1 MIMVCQGR
9 NIPLLFS
16 SIEPLFPTKSLC
28 VAIFLCLSTLPTCA
42 EAGEYFNPNLLEVT
56 ANSATSV
63 DLSYFSQD
71 GVPPG
76 TYYLD
81 VFINDKYVGSESL
94 LFQVNNPDAGANA
107 TVTPCLS
114 TEFLHSWLINT
125 AAYPKLFEAGE
136 TCAQLSAIPG
146 VTFTV
151 SLAQQRIDFTVPQAA
166 MLNRP
171 RDYVPESQ
179 WQQGINAGILNY
191 SISGQRNTPRHNG
204 ATIDSQ
210 FISLQPGVNL
220 GPWRLR
226 NYSTYSH
233 SDNSSRWESVYSY
246 ITSDIQ
252 TLRSQLVVGNTYTSS
267 GIFDS
272 MSFTGLQL
280 SSDKEMLPDSLHGF
294 APTIKGIART
304 TAEVSVYQNGYS
316 IYKTTVAP
324 GAFEIK
330 DLYATGS
337 AGDLYVSIKESDGS
351 EQNFV
356 VPFASLAILQREGQ
370 LDYALSSGRTR
381 SGSSDDKE
389 YNFIQSSL
397 VYGVTSNV
405 TLYSGF
411 QQAEDKYTNLLLGA
425 GFNLGTIGALSFDG
439 SQSWADVNANAAA
452 TSTSKEQGQSYRVRF
467 SKSFLQTGTNFSVA
481 GYRYS
486 TAGYYSF
493 QDFVDNAS
501 TQYDCCT
508 SNGRTKGRFDAS
520 VSQTLFGYGSLS
532 LSLINET
539 YWDNSRMASVGVG
552 YSGAIGK
559 ASYFINYSYNR
570 NVQNTDDSGHNRP
583 ASDTVV
589 SLTLS
594 IPLGDS
600 LSANYT
606 MNHGRHN
613 DTTHSV
619 GLNGSA
625 FEDRSLNWS
634 VLEGYNTQDK
644 STSGNLSVNYQ
655 GAKGDVAGGYGYDR
669 YSNHYNYSLRG
680 GMVAHSG
687 GLTLSRFLGESS
699 ALVETPGVSDVTVRG
714 QTNVTTD
721 ATGYAVVPYVRPY
734 HRNSLALDEQEI
746 PGAEVDNV
754 ARTVVPT
761 RNAIVKVQYDTRI
774 GYKAMLTLRTRSGVV
789 PFGALVTLDNARPNT
804 SVSRSNIVGDEGQV
818 YLTGLQKKG
827 QLLARWGDKSSEQC
841 TAHYDFS
848 STTLSDNIQFYQAIC
863 R

>member
-9 NIPLLFS
+9 NIPLSFSSVELLFS
-16 SIEPLFPTKSLC
+16 TKSIC
-28 VAIFLCLSTLPTCA
+28 VAIILCLSTLPSRA
-42 EAGEYFNPNLLEVT
+42 EAGEYFNPNLLEV
-56 ANSATSV
+56 AESPAASV

-71 GVPPG
+71 GIPPG
-76 TYYLD
+76 TYHLD
-81 VFINDKYVGSESL
+81 VYINDKYVSSDSL
-94 LFQVNNPDAGANA
+94 TFQEISHDAGATA
-107 TVTPCLS
+107 SPCLS
-114 TEFLHSWLINT
+114 AEYLNSWLINT
-125 AAYPKLFEAGE
+125 TAYPQLFEAGE
-136 TCAQLSAIPG
+136 TYARLSAIPG
-146 VTFTV
+146 MTFSV

-171 RDYVPESQ
+171 RDYIPESQ
-179 WQQGINAGILNY
+179 WQQGINAGLLNY
-191 SISGQRNTPRHNG
+191 SVTGQRNAPRHNG

-210 FISLQPGVNL
+210 FVSLQPGLNL

-233 SDNSSRWESVYSY
+233 SDNNSRWESVYSY
-246 ITSDIQ
+246 LARDIH

-272 MSFTGLQL
+272 LSFTGLQL

-294 APTIKGIART
+294 APTIRGIART

-324 GAFEIK
+324 GAFEIN

-337 AGDLYVSIKESDGS
+337 AGDLYVNIKESDGS

-397 VYGVTSNV
+397 AYGATSNI
-405 TLYSGF
+405 TLYTGF

-439 SQSWADVNANAAA
+439 SQSWADVKTSDTAS
-452 TSTSKEQGQSYRVRF
+452 STSKEQGQSYRVRF
-467 SKSFLQTGTNFSVA
+467 SKSFLQTGTSFSVA

-486 TAGYYSF
+486 TSGYYSF
-493 QDFVDNAS
+493 QDFVDNSS
-501 TQYDCCT
+501 TQRDCCT
-508 SNGRTKGRFDAS
+508 QSGRTKGRFDAS
-520 VSQTLFGYGSLS
+520 LSQTLFGYGSLS
-532 LSLINET
+532 LSLVNET
-539 YWDNSRMASVGVG
+539 YWDSSRMESVGVG
-552 YSGAIGK
+552 YSGSIGK

-570 NVQNTDDSGHNRP
+570 NVQSTDDSSNNRP

-594 IPLGDS
+594 IPLGET

-655 GAKGDVAGGYGYDR
+655 GSKGDVAGGYGYDR

-680 GMVAHSG
+680 GMVAHAG

-721 ATGYAVVPYVRPY
+721 AAGYAVVPYVRPY

-761 RNAIVKVQYDTRI
+761 RNAIVKVKYDTRI
-774 GYKAMLTLRTRSGVV
+774 GYKAMLTLRTRNGVV
-789 PFGALVTLDNARPNT
+789 PFGALVTLDNDHGSA
-804 SVSRSNIVGDEGQV
+804 SRSNIVGDEGQV

-827 QLLARWGDKSSEQC
+827 QLLARWGEKSSEQC
-841 TAHYDFS
+841 TVHYDFS
-848 STTLSDNIQFYQAIC
+848 GMALGDDILFYQAEC